1 MSPAS
6 GTVLGAV
13 LLEAPALLERA
24 IGYTRSSLSLLS
36 RASPDAPTPCEGW
49 DLTRLLRHMD
59 DSLAAITEAAETGYV
74 APDGPA
80 VSQPALLAESLR
92 DRACRLLGAWANEPG
107 RPAVSV
113 VGHDLDT
120 TVLAATGALEITVHG
135 WDVGQATGR
144 GTRIPDDL
152 ARGLLGVAQH
162 VIDVSDRGPRFAGP
176 RPAPPTAPS
185 DQRLLAWTGR
195 VPPRMTEPLVG
206 NPGEPPTRG
215 GLAS

>member
-135 WDVGQATGR
+135 WDVARACGEDSPVPEG
-144 GTRIPDDL
+144 L
-152 ARGLLGVAQH
+152 AASLLRVAPL
-162 VIDVSDRGPRFAGP
+162 VVRAADRPGRFA
-176 RPAPPTAPS
+176 APYDVAPTATAS
-185 DQRLLAWTGR
+185 ERLLAFVGR
-195 VPPRMTEPLVG
+195 R
-206 NPGEPPTRG
+206 
-215 GLAS
+215 